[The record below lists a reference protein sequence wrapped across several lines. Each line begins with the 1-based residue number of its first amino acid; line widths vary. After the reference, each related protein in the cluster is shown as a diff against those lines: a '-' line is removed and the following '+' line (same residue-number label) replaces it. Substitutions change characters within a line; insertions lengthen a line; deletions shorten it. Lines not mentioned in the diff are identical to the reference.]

1 MLQAMID
8 RLDNSLQ
15 NKILM
20 YCLGS
25 PCATI
30 MKPICALVKDNS
42 DSNEATAFRYYNA
55 PHGNKNR
62 YRKCG
67 TFLALCVIEDLRM
80 IKEKKSILKVLG
92 IRVVE
97 NLYKNQF
104 LQKYTELTKKEEN
117 GTPTCVIIRKYI
129 TNLLSSGFKLMDNE
143 TMCVKFSCGQLST
156 RRHKPLLKFKDQMSG
171 H

>member
-1 MLQAMID
+1 MLQAMIN

-42 DSNEATAFRYYNA
+42 NVHEATAFRYYNA

-62 YRKCG
+62 YKKCG
-67 TFLALCVIEDLRM
+67 TPLGLCVIEDLRM
-80 IKEKKSILKVLG
+80 IKEKNSILKVLS
-92 IRVVE
+92 IQIVE

-104 LQKYTELTKKEEN
+104 LQKHTELTKKEEN
-117 GTPTCVIIRKYI
+117 GTPTGIIMRNYIRK
-129 TNLLSSGFKLMDNE
+129 
-143 TMCVKFSCGQLST
+143 
-156 RRHKPLLKFKDQMSG
+156 LLKTRSQLK
-171 H
+171 

>member
-1 MLQAMID
+1 MLQAMINQ
-8 RLDNSLQ
+8 LDNSLQ

-42 DSNEATAFRYYNA
+42 DANEATAFRYYNA

-67 TFLALCVIEDLRM
+67 TFLAFCVIEDLRM
-80 IKEKKSILKVLG
+80 IKEKKTILKVLS
-92 IRVVE
+92 IRTVE
-97 NLYKNQF
+97 HLYKNQF
-104 LQKYTELTKKEEN
+104 LQKHTELTKKEEN
-117 GTPTCVIIRKYI
+117 GTPTGIIMRNYIRK
-129 TNLLSSGFKLMDNE
+129 
-143 TMCVKFSCGQLST
+143 
-156 RRHKPLLKFKDQMSG
+156 LLKTRSRSK
-171 H
+171 

>member
-1 MLQAMID
+1 MLQAMINQ
-8 RLDNSLQ
+8 LDGHKPLQ
-15 NKILM
+15 IKILM

-30 MKPICALVKDNS
+30 MKPICDQVEAKRRDE
-42 DSNEATAFRYYNA
+42 DDEATAFRYYKA

-62 YRKCG
+62 YRNCK
-67 TFLALCVIEDLRM
+67 TPLALCVIEDLRM

-104 LQKYTELTKKEEN
+104 LQKHTELTKKEEN
-117 GTPTCVIIRKYI
+117 GTPTGVIMRNYIRKI
-129 TNLLSSGFKLMDNE
+129 LK
-143 TMCVKFSCGQLST
+143 T
-156 RRHKPLLKFKDQMSG
+156 RCQINRK
-171 H
+171 